1 MFLVKNKQIRPFSL
15 PLLKCGLFF
24 LFLIFGNRKVK
35 AQEGYPLYT
44 EYLSGNPYIAHP
56 SMAGDRLAGFRIKT
70 SLRKQWLGQA
80 DAPNQQMMTLEY
92 SASGASKLALML
104 FSDQNGY
111 HNLTGFYATYA
122 HHISFQDV
130 TWNTKRTFPTKNDQ
144 LKELYFGIS
153 IGTLQNNLDTTHFD
167 FSSQDPV
174 LDQAMQASS
183 YLNAD
188 VGVSFI
194 TSKFSVNLTL
204 KNLLSSPLAI
214 NENTVSSN
222 GDSAYYRRLLVG
234 LGYTFYNT
242 GNWALE
248 PSLLYQTFELSKE
261 QVFDYNLKLYR
272 YVRQGRIWL
281 GISYRSDLVGAGSST
296 QNINQKTTLKWMT
309 PLIGL
314 DYKNLLFSYNYA
326 NTRGSIRFSTTGIHQ
341 VSLGFTF

>member
-1 MFLVKNKQIRPFSL
+1 MFLVTNKPVPILYLSVIKGIFLTVLLGLSISSIR
-15 PLLKCGLFF
+15 
-24 LFLIFGNRKVK
+24 

-70 SLRKQWLGQA
+70 SLRKQWLEQI
-80 DAPNQQMMTLEY
+80 DAPNQQTMSLEY
-92 SASGASKLALML
+92 SASAHSKLALIL

-111 HNLTGFYATYA
+111 HKSTGFYATYA

-153 IGTLQNNLDTTHFD
+153 IGSIQNNINTSSFN

-174 LDQAMQASS
+174 LGQAMEANS

-188 VGVSFI
+188 VGMSFI
-194 TSKFSVNLTL
+194 TTKFRVSITL
-204 KNLLSSPLAI
+204 KNLMSSPLILNDELAGP
-214 NENTVSSN
+214 E
-222 GDSAYYRRLLVG
+222 ARPEYFRRLLVG

-242 GNWALE
+242 SNWAFE
-248 PSLLYQTFELSKE
+248 PSVLYQTFELSGE

-272 YVRQGRIWL
+272 YLRQGRAWL
-281 GISYRSDLVGAGSST
+281 GISYRNDFIGAGST
-296 QNINQKTTLKWMT
+296 TENINERTTLKWIT

-314 DYKNLLFSYNYA
+314 DYKNILFAYNYA
-326 NTRGSIRFSTTGIHQ
+326 NTRGNVRFSNSGIHQ
-341 VSLGFTF
+341 VTLGFSF